1 MEEAVNS
8 CYELFMKY
16 IKHRPSVYYVYQKP
30 TISYEELKEN
40 LVKIASLNRIHV
52 FTKSYLTYIMDLL
65 GDYDLKCVD
74 NATKDDE
81 TAFFDDLFNYFFRI
95 YCVYIDD
102 PFTGTGIEYC
112 EEEYVMEL
120 DKELMRIISK
130 AFQVIRRT
138 YYMVSHNTQEYNVI
152 KYVIIRLLTRCYI
165 NQKMG
170 LFNDLIDKIALDPVR
185 IVDDLRVN
193 GINSDNVKEKDGLIF
208 ERITSFLA
216 SKSQIL

>member
-8 CYELFMKY
+8 AYELFMKY
-16 IKHRPSVYYVYQKP
+16 IKERPSVYYVYQKP

-52 FTKSYLTYIMDLL
+52 FTYSYLTYIMDVQE
-65 GDYDLKCVD
+65 DYDLKCVD

-81 TAFFDDLFNYFFRI
+81 TAFFDDLFNYFFEI
-95 YCVYIDD
+95 YCIYIDT

-130 AFQVIRRT
+130 AFLVIRRT
-138 YYMVSHNTQEYNVI
+138 YDMVSHNTQEYDVI
-152 KYVIIRLLTRCYI
+152 KYIIIRLLTRYYI
-165 NQKMG
+165 NQEMG

-193 GINSDNVKEKDGLIF
+193 GINSDNIIEKEGLIF
-208 ERITSFLA
+208 ERIRSLLD

>member
-8 CYELFMKY
+8 AYELFMKY
-16 IKHRPSVYYVYQKP
+16 IKERPSVYYVYQKP

-52 FTKSYLTYIMDLL
+52 FTYSYLTYIMDVQE
-65 GDYDLKCVD
+65 DYDLACVD
-74 NATKDDE
+74 NAIKDDE
-81 TAFFDDLFNYFFRI
+81 TAFFDDLFNYFFGI

-130 AFQVIRRT
+130 AFLVIRRT
-138 YYMVSHNTQEYNVI
+138 YDMVSHNTQEYDVI
-152 KYVIIRLLTRCYI
+152 KYIIIRLLTRYYI
-165 NQKMG
+165 NQEMG

-193 GINSDNVKEKDGLIF
+193 GINSDNIIEKEGLIF
-208 ERITSFLA
+208 ERIRSLLD